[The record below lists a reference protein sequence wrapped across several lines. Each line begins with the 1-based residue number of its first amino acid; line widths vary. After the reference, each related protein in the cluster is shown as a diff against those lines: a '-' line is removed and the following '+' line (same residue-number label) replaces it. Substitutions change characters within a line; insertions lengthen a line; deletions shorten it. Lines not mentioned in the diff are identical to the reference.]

1 MRNSRIAAISLVVS
15 LVLAASAAAQPVRR
29 QGPPLKPFASVELV
43 APSEVPMLA
52 GEGVL
57 VEVRLDGKGPYR
69 FALDTG
75 AAGGGRISQSL
86 AQALNLPIVGEVI
99 TGDPSGKNRETLQ
112 VVSAGSLT
120 VGGASFRDVHLAVRD
135 LPRRPGSSASE
146 FEGVLGIGL
155 FQEHL
160 LTLDYP
166 ARTLRIENGELPAA
180 DGKEVVEYS
189 DRFGIPQISIGI
201 GKLEVAADIDSG
213 NVNGEMALPASY
225 LGKVSLVGEAR
236 VVGKA
241 RTGFNEFEIRQAVL
255 ADGVRIG
262 VHLVEAA
269 RVDFVE
275 IFPHGNLG
283 HGFLSRFVLTID
295 QKNRRLRFHR

>member
-1 MRNSRIAAISLVVS
+1 
-15 LVLAASAAAQPVRR
+15 
-29 QGPPLKPFASVELV
+29 
-43 APSEVPMLA
+43 MLA
-52 GEGVL
+52 GEGIL
-57 VEVRLDGKGPYR
+57 VEVRLESKGPYR

-75 AAGGGRISQSL
+75 AAGGGRISPAL
-86 AQALNLPIVGEVI
+86 AQALDLPTVGEVMS
-99 TGDPSGKNRETLQ
+99 GDPSGKNRETLK
-112 VVSAGSLT
+112 VVSVGSLT
-120 VGGASFRDVHLAVRD
+120 VGGATFRDVRLTVRE
-135 LPRRPGSSASE
+135 LPRRPGSAASE

-155 FQEHL
+155 FREHL

-166 ARTLRIENGELPAA
+166 ARQVRVEKGELPPA

-189 DRFGIPQISIGI
+189 DRFGIPQIRLHI
-201 GKLEVAADIDSG
+201 GKLEVAADVDSG

-225 LGKVSLVGEAR
+225 LGKVALVGEAR
-236 VVGKA
+236 VVGKG

-262 VHLVEAA
+262 TQLVEAA

-283 HGFLSRFVLTID
+283 HGFLSRFALTVD